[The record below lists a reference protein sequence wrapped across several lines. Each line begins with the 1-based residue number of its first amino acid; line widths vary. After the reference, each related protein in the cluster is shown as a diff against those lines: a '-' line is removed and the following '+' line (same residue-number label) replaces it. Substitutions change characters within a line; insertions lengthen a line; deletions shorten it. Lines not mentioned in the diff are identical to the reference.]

1 MIMIDIYGS
10 NIELYLKNNETKYEY
25 KQNETKLIE
34 KKLKKIK
41 LNNKFQSAKNIF
53 KKFRLKITFDVLIS

>member
-34 KKLKKIK
+34 KKLKKK
-41 LNNKFQSAKNIF
+41 
-53 KKFRLKITFDVLIS
+53 